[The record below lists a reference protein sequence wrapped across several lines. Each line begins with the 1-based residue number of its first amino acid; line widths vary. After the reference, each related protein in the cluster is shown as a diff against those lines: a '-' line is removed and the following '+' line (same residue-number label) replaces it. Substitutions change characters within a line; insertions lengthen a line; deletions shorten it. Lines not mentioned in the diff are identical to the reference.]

1 MRIPRVNQCTTLD
14 IVTGRP
20 LSYSVGY
27 GGTTNVLNRGSVDSD
42 SSSDSAP
49 SHDSIIPVALCL
61 AYKHSQD
68 EFHPLTVQRFIQT
81 TDVASAPL
89 CGSTD
94 SIASCIIVILDTW
107 HTIYLTDRIWKAHP

>member
-1 MRIPRVNQCTTLD
+1 M
-14 IVTGRP
+14 
-20 LSYSVGY
+20 
-27 GGTTNVLNRGSVDSD
+27 LNRGSVDSD

-68 EFHPLTVQRFIQT
+68 EFHPFT
-81 TDVASAPL
+81 TYVASAPL

-94 SIASCIIVILDTW
+94 SIASCIIDVILDIW
-107 HTIYLTDRIWKAHP
+107 YTIYLTYRIWKAHP